1 MQEYDESFFRAK
13 ANKRAGI
20 TWLALIFIA
29 TIYYGIKTKN
39 GEIARGY
46 FIAFTVVGWVTYI
59 TGYIVSMIKGKAAK
73 EYKWV
78 LGICYLLFYAVIA
91 WTALDK
97 ISYIFILPLLS
108 ILILYKDPKF
118 IKMIMWFTLFVLISS
133 NIYKGVAK
141 GMMDFVASEECAL
154 QFAIVLCC
162 FACCSS
168 IRIMSSLSSFAIVL
182 CCFACTNMAIR
193 HLVESDGALTGSIE
207 SELAQVVQT
216 VEQVKDAS
224 NSIVDGVTV
233 VRELAD
239 ENKQGANNVVK
250 DMGTLAKNNGILND
264 KTVSSIEMTKVIDTQ
279 VKDVSDLMEEFS
291 KLIEKSVEHADLS
304 ADELTEVVEITNRMS
319 ALSSKIET
327 ILETFKKEFENVK
340 QETSTI
346 EGITSQTNLLA
357 LNASIEAARA
367 GEAGKGFAVVADQI
381 RSLSSGTQD
390 SSNSIMEALSHLE
403 ATSDE
408 MLQSITE
415 TVELIQLN
423 IEKVSTVNKSVSD
436 ITSDATSLGDN
447 IKVVDS
453 AVKQVENSN
462 ETLTANMNQVGEIMQ
477 IMTESINNAEQ
488 TTKTMLSKYEA
499 SAKSATDIESV
510 VGELMEELGIGG
522 FMNVSDIKSGMKF
535 RMVIEDQTNAKEEY
549 TGEVV
554 DRKDNNVYININNR
568 AAFDDKRRNLK
579 CSFNAVVDNV
589 LYCWNGIAIHN
600 VKAGEK
606 GQFKLTID
614 TNPQVYNRRKYPRMP
629 LDNKCTI
636 SVDGTD
642 ITYYGHMV
650 NISANGF
657 AFSVNDSSFENMKGK
672 NIVIEID
679 NFDVIKDKEIQGCI
693 IRCSNDEGN
702 YIVGC
707 RMPEDSN
714 EIKDYVN
721 KNYSE

>member
-154 QFAIVLCC
+154 Q
-162 FACCSS
+162 
-168 IRIMSSLSSFAIVL
+168 FAIVL

-436 ITSDATSLGDN
+436 ITSDATSLGYN

>member
-162 FACCSS
+162 FAC
-168 IRIMSSLSSFAIVL
+168 
-182 CCFACTNMAIR
+182 TNMAIR

-250 DMGTLAKNNGILND
+250 DMGTLAKNNDILND

-408 MLQSITE
+408 MLESITE

-462 ETLTANMNQVGEIMQ
+462 ETLTANMNQFGEIMQ

-499 SAKSATDIESV
+499 SARSATDIESV

-535 RMVIEDQTNAKEEY
+535 RMVIEGQTNAREEY

-568 AAFDDKRRNLK
+568 ATFDDKRRNLK

-589 LYCWNGIAIHN
+589 LYCWNDIAIHN

>member
-162 FACCSS
+162 FAC
-168 IRIMSSLSSFAIVL
+168 
-182 CCFACTNMAIR
+182 TNMAIR
-193 HLVESDGALTGSIE
+193 HLVESDGALTWSIE

-250 DMGTLAKNNGILND
+250 DMGTLAKNNDILND

-304 ADELTEVVEITNRMS
+304 ADELTEVVDITNRMS
-319 ALSSKIET
+319 VLSSKIET

-408 MLQSITE
+408 MLESITE

-447 IKVVDS
+447 IKIVDS

-477 IMTESINNAEQ
+477 IMTDSINNAEQ

-535 RMVIEDQTNAKEEY
+535 RMVIEGQTNAREEY

-568 AAFDDKRRNLK
+568 ATFDDKRRNLK

-589 LYCWNGIAIHN
+589 LYCWNDIAIHN

-657 AFSVNDSSFENMKGK
+657 AFSVNDSSFETMKGQ

>member
-154 QFAIVLCC
+154 Q
-162 FACCSS
+162 
-168 IRIMSSLSSFAIVL
+168 FAIVL

-510 VGELMEELGIGG
+510 VGELGIGG

>member
-154 QFAIVLCC
+154 Q
-162 FACCSS
+162 
-168 IRIMSSLSSFAIVL
+168 FAIVL

-340 QETSTI
+340 QETSAI

>member
-154 QFAIVLCC
+154 Q
-162 FACCSS
+162 
-168 IRIMSSLSSFAIVL
+168 FAIVL

-408 MLQSITE
+408 MLESITE

-568 AAFDDKRRNLK
+568 ATFDDKRRNLK

-589 LYCWNGIAIHN
+589 LYCWNDIAIHN

-657 AFSVNDSSFENMKGK
+657 AFSVNDSSFETMKGQ

>member
-78 LGICYLLFYAVIA
+78 LCICYLLFYAVIA

-154 QFAIVLCC
+154 Q
-162 FACCSS
+162 
-168 IRIMSSLSSFAIVL
+168 FAIVL

-423 IEKVSTVNKSVSD
+423 TEKVSTVNKSVSD

>member
-154 QFAIVLCC
+154 Q
-162 FACCSS
+162 
-168 IRIMSSLSSFAIVL
+168 FAIVL

-679 NFDVIKDKEIQGCI
+679 IFDVIKDKEIQGCI

>member
-154 QFAIVLCC
+154 Q
-162 FACCSS
+162 
-168 IRIMSSLSSFAIVL
+168 FAIVL

-589 LYCWNGIAIHN
+589 LYCWNDIAIHN

-702 YIVGC
+702 YIVGS

>member
-154 QFAIVLCC
+154 Q
-162 FACCSS
+162 
-168 IRIMSSLSSFAIVL
+168 FAIVL

-381 RSLSSGTQD
+381 RSLSSGTQE

-408 MLQSITE
+408 MLESITE

-499 SAKSATDIESV
+499 SARSATDIESV

-535 RMVIEDQTNAKEEY
+535 RMVIEGQTNAREEY

>member
-91 WTALDK
+91 WTAHDK
-97 ISYIFILPLLS
+97 ISYIFILQLLS

-154 QFAIVLCC
+154 Q
-162 FACCSS
+162 
-168 IRIMSSLSSFAIVL
+168 FAIVL

-408 MLQSITE
+408 MLESITE

-554 DRKDNNVYININNR
+554 DRKDNNVYINININNR

-707 RMPEDSN
+707 RMPDDSN

>member
-29 TIYYGIKTKN
+29 TVYYGIKTKN

-59 TGYIVSMIKGKAAK
+59 TGYIVSIIKGKAAK

-162 FACCSS
+162 FAC
-168 IRIMSSLSSFAIVL
+168 
-182 CCFACTNMAIR
+182 TNMAIR

-250 DMGTLAKNNGILND
+250 DMGTLAKNNDILND

-367 GEAGKGFAVVADQI
+367 GEAGKGFAVVAEQI

-408 MLQSITE
+408 MLESITE

-499 SAKSATDIESV
+499 SARSATDIESV
-510 VGELMEELGIGG
+510 VGELMEKLGIGG
-522 FMNVSDIKSGMKF
+522 FMNVSDIKRGMKF
-535 RMVIEDQTNAKEEY
+535 RMVIEGQTNAKEEY

-554 DRKDNNVYININNR
+554 DRKDNNVYININNT
-568 AAFDDKRRNLK
+568 AAFDDKKRNLK
-579 CSFNAVVDNV
+579 CSFNVVVDNV
-589 LYCWNGIAIHN
+589 LYCWNGIVIHN

-629 LDNKCTI
+629 LENKCTI

-707 RMPEDSN
+707 RMPEDIN

>member
-29 TIYYGIKTKN
+29 IIYYGIKTKN

-162 FACCSS
+162 FAC
-168 IRIMSSLSSFAIVL
+168 
-182 CCFACTNMAIR
+182 TNMAIR

-304 ADELTEVVEITNRMS
+304 ADELTEVVDITNRMS
-319 ALSSKIET
+319 VLSSKIET

-408 MLQSITE
+408 MLESITE

-499 SAKSATDIESV
+499 SARSATDIESV

-535 RMVIEDQTNAKEEY
+535 RMVIEGQTNAREEY

-589 LYCWNGIAIHN
+589 LYCWNDIAIHN

>member
-154 QFAIVLCC
+154 Q
-162 FACCSS
+162 
-168 IRIMSSLSSFAIVL
+168 FAIVL

-381 RSLSSGTQD
+381 RSLSSGTQE

>member
-39 GEIARGY
+39 GEIASGY

-154 QFAIVLCC
+154 Q
-162 FACCSS
+162 
-168 IRIMSSLSSFAIVL
+168 FAIVL

>member
-29 TIYYGIKTKN
+29 TIYYGIKTKD

-154 QFAIVLCC
+154 Q
-162 FACCSS
+162 
-168 IRIMSSLSSFAIVL
+168 FAIVL

>member
-154 QFAIVLCC
+154 Q
-162 FACCSS
+162 
-168 IRIMSSLSSFAIVL
+168 FAIVL

-477 IMTESINNAEQ
+477 IMTDSINNAEQ

-499 SAKSATDIESV
+499 SARSATDIESV

-535 RMVIEDQTNAKEEY
+535 RMVIEGQTNAREEY

-568 AAFDDKRRNLK
+568 ATFDDKRRNLK

-589 LYCWNGIAIHN
+589 LYCWNDIAIHN

-657 AFSVNDSSFENMKGK
+657 AFSVNDSSFETMKGQ

>member
-154 QFAIVLCC
+154 Q
-162 FACCSS
+162 
-168 IRIMSSLSSFAIVL
+168 FAIVL

-408 MLQSITE
+408 MLESITE

-477 IMTESINNAEQ
+477 IMTDSINNAEQ

-499 SAKSATDIESV
+499 SARSATDIESV

-535 RMVIEDQTNAKEEY
+535 RMVIEGQTNAREEY

-589 LYCWNGIAIHN
+589 LYCWNDIAIHN

>member
-162 FACCSS
+162 FAC
-168 IRIMSSLSSFAIVL
+168 
-182 CCFACTNMAIR
+182 TNMAIR

-279 VKDVSDLMEEFS
+279 VKYVSDLMEEFS

-304 ADELTEVVEITNRMS
+304 ADELTEVVDITNRMS
-319 ALSSKIET
+319 VLSSKIET

-408 MLQSITE
+408 MLESITE

-499 SAKSATDIESV
+499 SARSATDIESV

-535 RMVIEDQTNAKEEY
+535 RMVIEGQTNAREEY

-589 LYCWNGIAIHN
+589 LYCWNDIAIHN

-657 AFSVNDSSFENMKGK
+657 AFSVNDSSFETMKGQ

>member
-1 MQEYDESFFRAK
+1 MQEYDELFFRAK

-154 QFAIVLCC
+154 Q
-162 FACCSS
+162 
-168 IRIMSSLSSFAIVL
+168 FAIVL

>member
-154 QFAIVLCC
+154 Q
-162 FACCSS
+162 
-168 IRIMSSLSSFAIVL
+168 FAIVL

-403 ATSDE
+403 DTSDE

-579 CSFNAVVDNV
+579 CLFNAVVDNV

>member
-162 FACCSS
+162 FAC
-168 IRIMSSLSSFAIVL
+168 
-182 CCFACTNMAIR
+182 TNMAIR

-239 ENKQGANNVVK
+239 ENRQGANNVVK

-291 KLIEKSVEHADLS
+291 KLIEKSVKHADLS

-408 MLQSITE
+408 MLESITE

-436 ITSDATSLGDN
+436 ITSDATSLGDI

-477 IMTESINNAEQ
+477 IMTDSINNAEQ

-535 RMVIEDQTNAKEEY
+535 RMVIEGQTNAREEY

-554 DRKDNNVYININNR
+554 DREDNNVYININNR
-568 AAFDDKRRNLK
+568 ATFDDKRRNLK

-589 LYCWNGIAIHN
+589 LYCWNDIAIHN

-657 AFSVNDSSFENMKGK
+657 AFSVNDSSFETMKGQ

-707 RMPEDSN
+707 RMPDDSN

>member
-162 FACCSS
+162 FAC
-168 IRIMSSLSSFAIVL
+168 
-182 CCFACTNMAIR
+182 TNMAIR

-250 DMGTLAKNNGILND
+250 DMGTLARNNGILND

-291 KLIEKSVEHADLS
+291 KLIEKSVKHADLS

-408 MLQSITE
+408 MLESITE

-477 IMTESINNAEQ
+477 IMTDSINNAEQ

-535 RMVIEDQTNAKEEY
+535 RMVIEGQTNAREEY

-568 AAFDDKRRNLK
+568 ATFDDKRRNLK

-589 LYCWNGIAIHN
+589 LYCWNDIAIHN

-657 AFSVNDSSFENMKGK
+657 AFSVNDSSFETMKGQ

>member
-162 FACCSS
+162 FAC
-168 IRIMSSLSSFAIVL
+168 
-182 CCFACTNMAIR
+182 TNMAIR

-250 DMGTLAKNNGILND
+250 DMGTLAKNNDILND

-408 MLQSITE
+408 MLESITE

-499 SAKSATDIESV
+499 SARSATDIESV

-535 RMVIEDQTNAKEEY
+535 RMVIEGQTNAREEY

-554 DRKDNNVYININNR
+554 DRKDNNVYININHR
-568 AAFDDKRRNLK
+568 ATFDDKRRNLK

-589 LYCWNGIAIHN
+589 LYCWNDIAIHN

>member
-59 TGYIVSMIKGKAAK
+59 TGYIVSMIKGKVAK

-154 QFAIVLCC
+154 Q
-162 FACCSS
+162 
-168 IRIMSSLSSFAIVL
+168 FAIVL

>member
-154 QFAIVLCC
+154 Q
-162 FACCSS
+162 
-168 IRIMSSLSSFAIVL
+168 FAIVL

-357 LNASIEAARA
+357 INASIEAARA

-408 MLQSITE
+408 MLESITE

-642 ITYYGHMV
+642 ITYYGHRV

>member
-46 FIAFTVVGWVTYI
+46 FIAFTEVGWVTYI

-154 QFAIVLCC
+154 Q
-162 FACCSS
+162 
-168 IRIMSSLSSFAIVL
+168 FAIVL

>member
-59 TGYIVSMIKGKAAK
+59 TGYIVSIIKGKAAK

-162 FACCSS
+162 FAC
-168 IRIMSSLSSFAIVL
+168 
-182 CCFACTNMAIR
+182 TNMAIR

-250 DMGTLAKNNGILND
+250 DMGTLAKNNDILND

-304 ADELTEVVEITNRMS
+304 ADELTEVVDITNRMS
-319 ALSSKIET
+319 VLSSKIET

-408 MLQSITE
+408 MLESITE

-499 SAKSATDIESV
+499 SARSATDIESV

-535 RMVIEDQTNAKEEY
+535 RMVIEGQTNAREEY

>member
-162 FACCSS
+162 FAC
-168 IRIMSSLSSFAIVL
+168 
-182 CCFACTNMAIR
+182 TNMAIR

-264 KTVSSIEMTKVIDTQ
+264 KTDSSIEMTKVIDTQ

-707 RMPEDSN
+707 RMPDDSN

>member
-154 QFAIVLCC
+154 Q
-162 FACCSS
+162 
-168 IRIMSSLSSFAIVL
+168 FAIVL

-447 IKVVDS
+447 IKVVNS

>member
-162 FACCSS
+162 FAC
-168 IRIMSSLSSFAIVL
+168 
-182 CCFACTNMAIR
+182 TNMAIR

-304 ADELTEVVEITNRMS
+304 ADELTEVVDITNRMS
-319 ALSSKIET
+319 VLSSKIET

-381 RSLSSGTQD
+381 RSLSSGTQE

-408 MLQSITE
+408 MLESITE

-447 IKVVDS
+447 IKIVDS

-499 SAKSATDIESV
+499 SARSATDIESV

-535 RMVIEDQTNAKEEY
+535 RMVIEGQTNAREEY

-568 AAFDDKRRNLK
+568 AAFDDKRRNPK

>member
-20 TWLALIFIA
+20 TCLALIFIA

-154 QFAIVLCC
+154 Q
-162 FACCSS
+162 
-168 IRIMSSLSSFAIVL
+168 FAIVL